1 LSEREASEPRII
13 RYNIGW
19 VLSIVI
25 VSLFDF
31 LYKVYYPIRRRCLSR
46 VRSDRWHAMKNPC

>member
-1 LSEREASEPRII
+1 MLEVVSPYPTHPVNPGPAFFALTKMPRISDLSEREASEPRII

-25 VSLFDF
+25 CKFV
-31 LYKVYYPIRRRCLSR
+31 
-46 VRSDRWHAMKNPC
+46 